1 MTTKRSAALHVL
13 ALGAA
18 GLLAGGSAL
27 ASSETRTAWTR
38 VTPATGDSND
48 EVGHARTTTG
58 VLHVVWRRRVG
69 PNREEIAHT
78 TVSPAGK
85 PGATTVAATPFVL
98 VTDPDLVVMPDGSLR
113 VFFGAQTGITESS
126 GVRTATATAGGSGWS
141 LDPERVSASTVTPSD
156 VGAAVSA
163 GGVPIVSWIAGP
175 VLSLHTGLSPADPD
189 RALGPS
195 PKCCFNRPALVTAGG
210 QTLLAF
216 HSNVA
221 GQEGIFVRPV
231 APTLGPAHRAPG
243 STTGG
248 QTVAVD
254 ERTPVTARSGAA
266 GVYAAYCGG
275 YPECHTV
282 LLWRVG
288 SAKARTVG
296 EGRDVENV
304 NVAPGP
310 DGRLWVMWED
320 NDANALLAR
329 RSDPSVGCM
338 GAIVAVDQ
346 PPRSSYVWAL
356 NGEGS
361 LGPLDVF
368 ANAAPT
374 RVGSAATWHTRIL
387 PGLALVATGGK
398 TLTFTVTDA
407 CQPVA
412 GARIAVG
419 GRKLATNAKGVATVT
434 LPAGSYSAVA
444 TKLGFTSA
452 SARVKSA

>member
-1 MTTKRSAALHVL
+1 MTTKRNATLHVL
-13 ALGAA
+13 ALGVA

-27 ASSETRTAWTR
+27 ATPEIKTAWTR
-38 VTPATGDSND
+38 VTPPTGDSND
-48 EVGHARTTTG
+48 EVGHARTRDG
-58 VLHVVWRRRVG
+58 VLHVVWRRRAG
-69 PNREEIAHT
+69 PNRQEIAHT

-85 PGATTVAATPFVL
+85 PGATNVAAAPFVS
-98 VTDPDLVVMPDGSLR
+98 VTNPDLVVMPDGSLR
-113 VFFGAQTGITESS
+113 VFVGAQTGVTDSS
-126 GVRTATATAGGSGWS
+126 GVRTATAAAGGTGWS
-141 LDPERVSASTVTPSD
+141 LQPERVSASTVTPSD
-156 VGAAVSA
+156 VGAVVAA
-163 GGVPIVSWIAGP
+163 GGAPLVSWITGP
-175 VLSLHTGLSPADPD
+175 VLSLHTGLSASDPD
-189 RALGPS
+189 QTLGPS
-195 PKCCFNRPALVTAGG
+195 PKCCFNRPALATAGG
-210 QTLLAF
+210 QTMLAF
-216 HSNVA
+216 HSNVT
-221 GQEGIFVRPV
+221 GQEGIFVRTV
-231 APTLGPAHRAPG
+231 APALGLARRAPG
-243 STTGG
+243 SVTGG
-248 QTVAVD
+248 QTIAID
-254 ERTPVTARSGAA
+254 QRLPVTARSGAP
-266 GVYAAYCGG
+266 GIYLAYCGG

-296 EGRDVENV
+296 NGGDIENV

-310 DGRLWVMWED
+310 TGRLWVMWED
-320 NDANALLAR
+320 NDANTILAR

-338 GAIVAVDQ
+338 GAAVAVGQ
-346 PPRSSYVWAL
+346 PPGSNHVWAL

-368 ANAAPT
+368 ANAASSS
-374 RVGSAATWHTRIL
+374 VGSAATWHTRIL
-387 PGLALVATGGK
+387 PGLTLVATGGK

-412 GARIAVG
+412 RARIAVG